1 MEKSDSQLI
10 RETAERTAA
19 IYTRLFG
26 AAEGDEG
33 FIKSTTHRLNDH
45 TNRIK
50 SLEHWRWALAGGA
63 AVILF
68 ELTTLLALLP
78 MFHK

>member
-10 RETAERTAA
+10 RETAEKTSA

-45 TNRIK
+45 TNRLK
-50 SLEHWRWALAGGA
+50 KLEHWRWFMAGAGA
-63 AVILF
+63 VLLF
-68 ELTTLLALLP
+68 ELTSLLA